1 MTEFASNNGLE
12 IVNKNTPTWTNG
24 NQETLIDHCLTTK
37 HQIFDTTVIEQLFG
51 SDHFTQVF
59 FSSLDIDYENN
70 KTQFFYRDTSKFS
83 RANLNKKNASADWSF
98 MYQQN
103 NANSTF
109 EKFSIM
115 FENILNSI
123 APIKI
128 GEPSSKSTKKKWL
141 SRKILNLINEKHR
154 LFNIWKITADVD
166 TYNSYKRIRNHTNR
180 LLRRASHNYSQKLFE
195 SLPDSKQQWKFIK
208 TKIKHEDKNGEISRI
223 RFNQDILKDKKE
235 IADTINICFS
245 KLGLYEGETEKI
257 ELPDFAFDKTEFSF
271 RHVTR
276 KELFTVI
283 DQLPQNKAAGPGLLT
298 TWSFKCS
305 KMSIG
310 THLQFAINECI
321 SKNIFPDIL
330 KKAYVTPIYKKGDP
344 LEAGNYRPIS
354 VTPTLAKI
362 FERLLLQ
369 QMLEHV
375 EKYEIINKNQFGFL
389 KRKSSNDTVISLT
402 ESVNSLLE
410 ENETVV
416 SIFLDLAK
424 AFNSISHKIFLEKIT
439 KYGFSTEPIAMLES
453 FLSNRKQCVKNGIEY
468 SNWVTINHGVPQGT
482 VLGPL
487 IFLIYINDFPEKM
500 KKREDVLQFADD
512 TCIICHSK
520 SDENLL
526 CEINSVFESTDSY
539 MRQNML
545 TLNRDKTEI
554 VVFFKK
560 W

>member
-1 MTEFASNNGLE
+1 
-12 IVNKNTPTWTNG
+12 
-24 NQETLIDHCLTTK
+24 
-37 HQIFDTTVIEQLFG
+37 
-51 SDHFTQVF
+51 
-59 FSSLDIDYENN
+59 
-70 KTQFFYRDTSKFS
+70 
-83 RANLNKKNASADWSF
+83 

-115 FENILNSI
+115 FENILNSL

-141 SRKILNLINEKHR
+141 SGKILNLINKKHR

-166 TYNSYKRIRNHTNR
+166 TYNSYKRIRNHTKR

-235 IADTINICFS
+235 IANTIIICFS
-245 KLGLYEGETEKI
+245 KLGLYEGEREKI

-271 RHVTR
+271 RHITR

-344 LEAGNYRPIS
+344 LEAGN
-354 VTPTLAKI
+354 
-362 FERLLLQ
+362 
-369 QMLEHV
+369 
-375 EKYEIINKNQFGFL
+375 
-389 KRKSSNDTVISLT
+389 
-402 ESVNSLLE
+402 
-410 ENETVV
+410 
-416 SIFLDLAK
+416 
-424 AFNSISHKIFLEKIT
+424 
-439 KYGFSTEPIAMLES
+439 
-453 FLSNRKQCVKNGIEY
+453 
-468 SNWVTINHGVPQGT
+468 
-482 VLGPL
+482 
-487 IFLIYINDFPEKM
+487 
-500 KKREDVLQFADD
+500 
-512 TCIICHSK
+512 
-520 SDENLL
+520 
-526 CEINSVFESTDSY
+526 
-539 MRQNML
+539 
-545 TLNRDKTEI
+545 
-554 VVFFKK
+554 
-560 W
+560 